1 MNVMLRLIPN
11 QSFERTAN
19 GGVRLGA
26 FASAVPPSAA
36 AQLNRYA
43 TQSMQWHATYS
54 RTQLP

>member
-19 GGVRLGA
+19 GGVRLGV

-36 AQLNRYA
+36 AQLNR
-43 TQSMQWHATYS
+43 
-54 RTQLP
+54 